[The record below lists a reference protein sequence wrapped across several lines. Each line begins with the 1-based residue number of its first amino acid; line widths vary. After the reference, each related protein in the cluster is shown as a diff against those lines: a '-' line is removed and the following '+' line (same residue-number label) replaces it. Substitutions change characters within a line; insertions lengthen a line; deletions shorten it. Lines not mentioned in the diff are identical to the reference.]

1 MKTIYRAGGLLMLAL
16 LLLGLDT
23 AVAQTVRGQLLRPD
37 GNHPAAYVQVRL
49 LTPDYEPCTPWLST
63 EQDGMYYFLNVDPGV
78 HLLEVKREGKA
89 SLYYKI
95 EVLRQDYT
103 DIQPI
108 TLTAATAA
116 VLPPDRGA
124 SLRSAAP

>member
-1 MKTIYRAGGLLMLAL
+1 MKTIYRAGGLLILAL
-16 LLLGLDT
+16 LLLGPDT
-23 AVAQTVRGQLLRPD
+23 AAAQTVRGKLLQPD
-37 GNHPAAYVQVRL
+37 GNRPAAYVHVRL
-49 LTPDYEPCTPWLST
+49 VTPNNEPACRWMAT
-63 EQDGMYYFLNVDPGV
+63 EQDGMYYFRNVKPGV
-78 HLLEVKREGKA
+78 YFLEVKRKGKA

-95 EVLRQDYT
+95 EVRLQDYT